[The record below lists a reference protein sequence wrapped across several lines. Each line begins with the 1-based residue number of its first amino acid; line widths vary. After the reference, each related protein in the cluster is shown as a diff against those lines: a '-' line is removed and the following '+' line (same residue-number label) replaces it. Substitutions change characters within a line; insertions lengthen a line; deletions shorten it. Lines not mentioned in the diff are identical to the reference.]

1 MSGRNEEKGKG
12 NGKGR
17 GRVKRQVV
25 EGEDGWRVITHGM
38 KKLNVKHDAA
48 NGKER
53 EKKKIAGQLPGQ
65 IVKNLTLDKLI
76 EDFRKLQDRWEGTAV
91 SQQIDEL
98 AKKQEWHIET
108 AVCIGIGSFSR
119 DWEHRWRSLW
129 QLVLFLDVVKQ
140 GGKESGVKMYAQDPA
155 FTPLDKDFLKYFDIT
170 TLDSGIE
177 EHITRECF
185 VFSPFVDWFVL
196 LPTFLA
202 DRDLAVYVGN
212 EVLGDY
218 GAYAQGEDKKGKL
231 GECNELGTK
240 FLEGREMVRVK
251 DFECH
256 AYALNGMVV
265 YYHTSTTDKSP
276 LPT

>member
-1 MSGRNEEKGKG
+1 MGK
-12 NGKGR
+12 GKGR
-17 GRVKRQVV
+17 GRVKRQEV

-38 KKLNVKHDAA
+38 KGLKVGNETAP
-48 NGKER
+48 GKEKSG
-53 EKKKIAGQLPGQ
+53 KKVAGQAPTQ
-65 IVKNLTLDKLI
+65 IVKDLTLDKLV
-76 EDFRKLQDRWEGTAV
+76 EDFGKLRDRWDGTAV
-91 SQQIDEL
+91 SRQMEEIS
-98 AKKQEWHIET
+98 KKEWRVKI

-119 DWEHRWRSLW
+119 DWEHRWRSMW
-129 QLVLFLDVVKQ
+129 QLVLFLDIVKKA
-140 GGKESGVKMYAQDPA
+140 GEENGVEMCAQDPA
-155 FTPLDKDFLKYFDIT
+155 FTPLDKDFLKHFDIT

-177 EHITRECF
+177 EHITQECF

-202 DRDLAVYVGN
+202 DRDPAVYVGN
-212 EVLGDY
+212 EILGDY
-218 GAYAQGEDKKGKL
+218 GAYAQGDDKKEKL
-231 GECNELGTK
+231 EECNELGTK

-256 AYALNGMVV
+256 AHALNGMVV